1 MPETGYSQNKR
12 EFTSMIRV
20 HDLSDGFRLVG
31 QYDFPEDGR
40 TKRLLKIN
48 GGNVIYCRQNI
59 FIYVEIFLVLFQNI
73 FNFIQK

>member
-48 GGNVIYCRQNI
+48 GGNIIYWKQNI
-59 FIYVEIFLVLFQNI
+59 FSFTLKYF
-73 FNFIQK
+73 

>member
-48 GGNVIYCRQNI
+48 GGNNIYS
-59 FIYVEIFLVLFQNI
+59 
-73 FNFIQK
+73 

>member
-48 GGNVIYCRQNI
+48 GVII
-59 FIYVEIFLVLFQNI
+59 STLKIFLVLH
-73 FNFIQK
+73 